1 MADTIVHTAEGVVD
15 GTVTGLASAVGS
27 LTNEVAHHAETLAEH
42 GEKLTNVDED
52 AKWIK
57 ERLDN
62 LGSTLTEPPSTA
74 IADLEAKLEAVRR
87 DLMAQMGALSERI
100 TATPETPETESQTT
114 APDPAQNAAVR
125 KKPGGLRGLLHRL
138 L

>member
-1 MADTIVHTAEGVVD
+1 MPDTIVHTAEGVVD

-27 LTNEVAHHAETLAEH
+27 LTNEVAHHSETIAQHTEQL
-42 GEKLTNVDED
+42 GNVDED

-57 ERLDN
+57 ERLDS
-62 LGSTLTEPPSTA
+62 LAQTATAAPSTA
-74 IADLEAKLEAVRR
+74 IAELEAKLEALRH
-87 DLMAQMGALSERI
+87 DLTAQMAALSEAI
-100 TATPETPETESQTT
+100 TVSPGTEDPPQTQ
-114 APDPAQNAAVR
+114 APAAAPNEAVP